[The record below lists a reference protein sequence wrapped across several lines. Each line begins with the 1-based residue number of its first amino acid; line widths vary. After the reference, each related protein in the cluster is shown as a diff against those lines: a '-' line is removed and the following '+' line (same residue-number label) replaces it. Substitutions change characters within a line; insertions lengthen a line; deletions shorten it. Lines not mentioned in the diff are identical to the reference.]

1 MPVKGHKSGNCAGL
15 RPLRDAFGRW
25 LTLGSR
31 CGPPLVFSSLL
42 RSCDVTA
49 AQRQTGSQ
57 TVTPNAPPNNKKTQ
71 LLCKNQHFHNFSAS
85 VPETFLPSTF
95 EFSSRLIPPTLNSSV
110 CDCGTSKLGFW
121 RPVFLYF
128 TTDPCTTRS
137 TDEGFHVPSQPG
149 VRAER
154 ATTSPCSCSFQNRT
168 LHSVGAAQLL
178 SLCLNGRLMTTT
190 FCSTRWGHAG
200 EGGGDGRGGG
210 GGSGGWLREGDG
222 GHPTHKA

>member
-1 MPVKGHKSGNCAGL
+1 MPEKGHK
-15 RPLRDAFGRW
+15 
-25 LTLGSR
+25 
-31 CGPPLVFSSLL
+31 

-49 AQRQTGSQ
+49 AQGQTGSQ
-57 TVTPNAPPNNKKTQ
+57 TLTPPPPTIKKTQ
-71 LLCKNQHFHNFSAS
+71 LLYKNELSHNFSAS
-85 VPETFLPSTF
+85 VPETFLLSPF

-121 RPVFLYF
+121 RPVFSYF

-154 ATTSPCSCSFQNRT
+154 ANTSPCSCWCSLQNRT

-178 SLCLNGRLMTTT
+178 SLCLNGPLMTTT
-190 FCSTRWGHAG
+190 FCSTRWGHAWG
-200 EGGGDGRGGG
+200 GRGGG
-210 GGSGGWLREGDG
+210 GGSGGWLRRGDG
-222 GHPTHKA
+222 GHPTHKAETAMSEEMPDGGGEVEEMSWERN